1 VHGVPLSSAS
11 AIITVAVDAARI
23 AAMRRTAMMTTPVAA
38 LHQWASR
45 TASHLRI
52 YLRVRTCNR
61 LGMPPPRMKCTVR
74 RLWEHMREVLLA
86 CDEPLNN

>member
-61 LGMPPPRMKCTVR
+61 PGLNTASPDEMYSAQTVGAHAR
-74 RLWEHMREVLLA
+74 GASCV
-86 CDEPLNN
+86 